1 MKKVVLFI
9 IYISL
14 ALLVGRQL
22 TFLPKFDFTD
32 KKQQTESLK
41 KEVKE
46 IVDRQKG
53 NYSVYYVNFYSGNT
67 FGINENQIF
76 TGASINKIPIIAVL
90 YHLANQGKINLNEK
104 VSIQENDIQD
114 YGTGILRYEKP
125 GSVYSLRTL
134 ARLTLEKSD
143 NTAAHIL
150 GGKIG
155 IDTIQK
161 TINSWGL
168 KQTSMNNNTT
178 SLSDM
183 YTLFK
188 KIYKNEIANISLTK
202 EMLDFLKDTD
212 IEDRLPLLL
221 PKDISV
227 YHKTGDAIGNIHD
240 VGIIEKDNNVVF
252 LGIMT
257 SDIGELENETK
268 NAIAQIAKTVY
279 DFEFTDK

>member
-1 MKKVVLFI
+1 MKRLILLV
-9 IYISL
+9 IYIII
-14 ALLVGRQL
+14 ALLVGRNL

-32 KKQQTESLK
+32 KKQQADYLK

-46 IVDRQKG
+46 IIAGQKG
-53 NYSVYYVNFYSGNT
+53 NYSVYYVNLYNGNK

-76 TGASINKIPIIAVL
+76 TGASVNKMPVIAVL
-90 YHLANQGKINLNEK
+90 YNLANSGKINLNEK
-104 VSIQENDIQD
+104 ISIQKNDIQD

-125 GSVYSLRTL
+125 GGVYSLRTL
-134 ARLTLEKSD
+134 AKLTLEKSD
-143 NTAAHIL
+143 NTAAHVIA
-150 GGKIG
+150 GKIG
-155 IDTIQK
+155 MDTIQR
-161 TINSWGL
+161 TINSWEL
-168 KQTSMNNNTT
+168 KQTSMADNTT

-183 YTLFK
+183 YILFK
-188 KIYKNEIANISLTK
+188 KIYKNEIASISLTK

-212 IEDRLPLLL
+212 IEDRLPALL

-257 SDIGELENETK
+257 SDIGESENETK
-268 NAIAQIAKTVY
+268 NAIAQIAKKVY
-279 DFEFTDK
+279 DLELNNK